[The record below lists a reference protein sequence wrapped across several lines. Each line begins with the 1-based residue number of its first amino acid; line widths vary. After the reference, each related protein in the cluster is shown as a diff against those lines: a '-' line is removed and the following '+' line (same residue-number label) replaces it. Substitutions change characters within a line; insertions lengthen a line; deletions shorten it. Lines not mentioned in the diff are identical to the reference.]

1 MARVLDFGYILEL
14 PRETVKLS
22 VPEFHSPYPILF
34 GLRKMLKVESPITDL
49 SVINLLMMHYFTD
62 NY

>member
-14 PRETVKLS
+14 RRETVKLS
-22 VPEFHSPYPILF
+22 VPQFHSPYPILF
-34 GLRKMLKVESPITDL
+34 GLRKMLKVESPILD

-62 NY
+62 NC

>member
-22 VPEFHSPYPILF
+22 VPEFHSPYPILLAL
-34 GLRKMLKVESPITDL
+34 GKMLKVESPILD

-62 NY
+62 NC

>member
-22 VPEFHSPYPILF
+22 VPELHSSYPILF
-34 GLRKMLKVESPITDL
+34 GLRKMFKVESPILD

-62 NY
+62 NC

>member
-22 VPEFHSPYPILF
+22 VPEFHFPYPILF
-34 GLRKMLKVESPITDL
+34 ALRKMLKVESPILD
-49 SVINLLMMHYFTD
+49 SVINLLMMYYFTD
-62 NY
+62 NS